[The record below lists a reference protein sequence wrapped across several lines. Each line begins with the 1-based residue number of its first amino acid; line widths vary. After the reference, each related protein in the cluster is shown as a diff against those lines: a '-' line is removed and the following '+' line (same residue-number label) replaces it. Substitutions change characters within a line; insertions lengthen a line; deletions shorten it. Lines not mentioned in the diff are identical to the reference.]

1 MKAKAVFLDRDGV
14 INAYV
19 YNSEFGTVDSPSSPD
34 EFTFCKGAPEAI
46 ADLTRLGFLIIVV
59 SNQPGIAKGK
69 YTNSLLDKMTRKMK
83 DGVAQGGGR
92 LDGIYYC
99 LHHPD
104 AALDEFRAH
113 CDCRK
118 PRPGLILRAAGDF
131 GIDLGES
138 IMIGDGITDI
148 EAGIAAGTRTIF
160 IGQAKPYVLDTFRQ
174 HGVQPGS
181 IAPDLA
187 SAVERIKKLPLK
199 NTTGKLQ
206 GNETAVGRAWLAA
219 GSDAAPRTYRKGAEI
234 MTYTDAYLEEAE
246 TIARSLDRE
255 QIEKMAAHLAAT
267 RERGGRLFILGVGG
281 GAGHASHAVCDFRKI
296 AGIEAYAPTDN
307 VSELTARTND
317 DGWESAFANWMKGS
331 RLTGRDLVMVFS
343 VGGGDAERNISAN
356 LVSALKY
363 ARQVGAGICGIV
375 GRDGGFTAQ
384 VADECVLVPVPNPA
398 TVTPHTESFQAVVWH
413 LLASHPLIKQSEMKW
428 ESVK

>member
-1 MKAKAVFLDRDGV
+1 MKAKAAFLDRDGV

-19 YNSEFGTVDSPSSPD
+19 YNSEFGTVDSPSSPG
-34 EFTFCKGAPEAI
+34 EFTFCEGAAEAI
-46 ADLTRLGFLIIVV
+46 ADLNRLGFLTIVV

-69 YTNSLLDKMTRKMK
+69 YTYSLLDKVTAKMK
-83 DGVAQGGGR
+83 EGVAQCGGR

-99 LHHPD
+99 LHHPE
-104 AALDEFRAH
+104 AAADELRAR

-131 GIDLGES
+131 SIDLDES

-148 EAGIAAGTRTIF
+148 EAGIAAGTQTIF
-160 IGQAKPYVLDTFRQ
+160 IGQAKPYVLDAFQR
-174 HGVQPGS
+174 HGVEPDS
-181 IAPDLA
+181 MARDLA
-187 SAVERIKKLPLK
+187 SAVETIKKE
-199 NTTGKLQ
+199 TTAGM
-206 GNETAVGRAWLAA
+206 RARPEAILNS
-219 GSDAAPRTYRKGAEI
+219 GPRNNRKGAEI

-255 QIEKMAAHLAAT
+255 QIEKMADHLIAT

-296 AGIEAYAPTDN
+296 AGMEAYAPTDN

-317 DGWESAFANWMKGS
+317 EGWESAFANWMKGS
-331 RLTGRDLVMVFS
+331 RLGARDLVMVFS

-375 GRDGGFTAQ
+375 GRNGGFTAQ
-384 VADECVLVPVPNPA
+384 LADECVLVPVANPA
-398 TVTPHTESFQAVVWH
+398 TVTPHTESFQAVIWH
-413 LLASHPLIKQSEMKW
+413 LLASHPRVKQSEMKW